1 MTTQSSSDLFTKEC
15 INAINKSFNFAKEH
29 RYEYL
34 TIDNILLYIL
44 QTKNGKKLCT
54 AMKIDFSDLKAEI
67 ISYLNENVP
76 KLKDEDESPIPTLS
90 AEGLLKNAVSLKEA
104 RGKSGLADEDDIIIA
119 LFDDESQPYILSY
132 FAHYEIKRFDVVSYI
147 AHGKEKD
154 SDSNTSFTKTE
165 DLTPYLNKFAVNL
178 NEKALNGKID
188 PLIGKEDII
197 EKIIIILGQRKKN
210 NPLIIG
216 DPGVGKTAIA
226 EGLAKAIV
234 DKKVP
239 EFMKDMVLYCL
250 DLTSLVAGT
259 KYRGDFED
267 RLKNVIK
274 EASRNSNIVLFI
286 DEIHTLIGTGSGSGG
301 MDASNIL
308 KPALSSGEIKVM
320 GSTTVEEYRKYFEK
334 EAALSR
340 RFKEIFIN
348 EPSVDEAIEI
358 LKGIKSGYEN
368 FHNVKFDISALIS
381 SVQLTHKY
389 MNQKRLPDKAIDIL
403 DMAASE
409 AKIKGYKIIREKEI
423 SDILSRVLN
432 IPINT
437 MEKSDIEKL
446 KNLSVNL
453 QGKVFGQEKAVE
465 KIVDSIIL
473 NRAHITSKDKPI
485 GSFLFAGPTG
495 VGKTELT
502 KQIALELGIPLVR
515 IDMSEYM
522 EKHAVARLIG
532 APPGYVGHDNG
543 GQLIESIRKTPSCVL
558 LLDEIEKAHPDIFDI
573 LLQIMDYAVLTDNQG
588 KKADFKNTL
597 LIMTSNVGAKEID
610 KNTIGF
616 QTNKNESHDRDE
628 QIKKMFKPEFCNRL
642 DATIHFSQ
650 LNKDTIFKIIKKQ
663 IGTLSNKLLE
673 KKIILFPEESLYKYI
688 LKNGYDEKL
697 GARPIERYIENNI
710 TKPLAKEILFGN
722 LENGGEVTVGV
733 KSNNIK
739 INIINNYSLP
749 YKKDITEN
757 A

>member
-1 MTTQSSSDLFTKEC
+1 MTTQSSNDLFTKEC
-15 INAINKSFNFAKEH
+15 ITAINKAFNFAKEN

-44 QTKNGKKLCT
+44 QTKNGKKLCG
-54 AMKIDFSDLKAEI
+54 AMKIDISDLKAEI
-67 ISYLNENVP
+67 INYLNENVP
-76 KLKDEDESPIPTLS
+76 KLKEEDESPIPTLA
-90 AEGLLKNAVSLKEA
+90 AESLLKNAVALKES
-104 RGKSGLADEDDIIIA
+104 RGKEGLADEDDIFIA
-119 LFDDESQPYILSY
+119 LFNDESQPYILSY
-132 FAHYEIKRFDVVSYI
+132 FNHYDIKRFDVVSYI
-147 AHGKEKD
+147 AYSKEKEN
-154 SDSNTSFTKTE
+154 DSNTSLAKTE
-165 DLTPYLNKFAVNL
+165 ELTPYLNKFAINL
-178 NEKALNGKID
+178 NEKAINGKID
-188 PLIGKEDII
+188 PLVGKQDII

-216 DPGVGKTAIA
+216 DPGVGKTAVA

-239 EFMKDMVLYCL
+239 EAMKNMILYCL

-259 KYRGDFED
+259 KYRGDFEE

-274 EASRNSNIVLFI
+274 EASINPNIVLFI

-320 GSTTVEEYRKYFEK
+320 GSTTLEEYRKYFEK

-340 RFKEIFIN
+340 RFKELFIN
-348 EPSVDEAIEI
+348 EPSVEEAIEI
-358 LKGIKSGYEN
+358 LKGVKGEYEK

-381 SVQLTHKY
+381 SVNLTHKY

-409 AKIKGYKIIREKEI
+409 AKIKGYKIVKEKEI
-423 SDILSRVLN
+423 SDIISRVLN
-432 IPINT
+432 IPVHT
-437 MEKSDIEKL
+437 MEKSEIEKL
-446 KNLSVNL
+446 KTLSVNL
-453 QGKVFGQEKAVE
+453 QGKVFGQDKAVE

-485 GSFLFAGPTG
+485 GSFLLAGPTG

-502 KQIALELGIPLVR
+502 KQISLELGIPLVR
-515 IDMSEYM
+515 LDMSEYM

-532 APPGYVGHDNG
+532 APPGYVGHDSG
-543 GQLIESIRKTPSCVL
+543 GQLIEAIRKTPNCVL

-597 LIMTSNVGAKEID
+597 VIMTSNVGAKEIN
-610 KNTIGF
+610 KNSIGF
-616 QTNKNESHDRDE
+616 ESNKTETHDRDE

-642 DATIHFSQ
+642 DATIHFSE
-650 LNKDTIFKIIKKQ
+650 LNKDTVLKIIKKQ
-663 IGTLSNKLLE
+663 IGILSNKLLE
-673 KKIILFPEESLYKYI
+673 KKIVLFPEESIYKYI

-722 LENGGEVTVGV
+722 LENGGEIKIGI
-733 KSNNIK
+733 KANNIK
-739 INIINNYSLP
+739 IDIINNYTLP
-749 YKKDITEN
+749 YKKDITES